1 MTRTASP
8 GSVAHTLIEQRCG
21 GRCEICG
28 RVRPVNFAHR
38 RHRGMGGGPDAL
50 WALANG
56 VAACGSG
63 TTGCHGWCHD
73 HPLLAHAGGWVLRD
87 GQDPESTPVWLRT
100 QHHWLGDNGAAWWLL
115 RGDLMEWIDPVTAGL
130 PDRPVLPE
138 WAA

>member
-1 MTRTASP
+1 MTALASP
-8 GSVAHTLIEQRCG
+8 GSVAHTLIVKRCG
-21 GRCEICG
+21 GRCEICARTG
-28 RVRPVNFAHR
+28 LPINFAHR

-73 HPLLAHAGGWVLRD
+73 HPELAYAGGWILPD
-87 GQDPESTPVWLRT
+87 GEDPETAPVWLRT
-100 QHHWLGDNGAAWWLL
+100 LNYGPAWVRL
-115 RGDLMEWIDPVTAGL
+115 RGDDLIEWFDPIPAGL